1 MKTDL
6 EIPTKINAL
15 SLLDRAYL
23 YTIREG
29 QMLRGMHARSLT
41 IVTKVYEVCYDSQ
54 TAVAPAR
61 SYT

>member
-6 EIPTKINAL
+6 EIQTKINAL

-23 YTIREG
+23 YTIRES
-29 QMLRGMHARSLT
+29 QMLRECMHSLT